1 MTRSLIARPLAVLA
15 GAAILVAACGSPAAT
30 AAPTTAAAATQ
41 APTVTTPAATVG
53 PGFSFV
59 LPSGFNA
66 DQELEGL
73 LPDDIAGQPVQKL
86 SMAGTSFLGTG
97 EDSSKEML
105 ALLAQLGKTPADL
118 SVAFGSAGTDAV
130 IIAFRIKGVNAND
143 ALNALVT
150 LSQNPDIGE
159 MTDVSVAGKSAKKL
173 VSAEEGDTYL
183 YFSGDVIFTIA
194 GDISEP
200 VLNEIFS
207 KLP

>member
-1 MTRSLIARPLAVLA
+1 MTRSPLARPLAVLA
-15 GAAILVAACGSPAAT
+15 GAAIFVAACGSSSPTTAPATVALSTQALAT
-30 AAPTTAAAATQ
+30 AAPGASA
-41 APTVTTPAATVG
+41 V

-66 DQELEGL
+66 DQDLEAL
-73 LPDDIAGQPVQKL
+73 IPDDIGGQPVQKL

-105 ALLAQLGKTPADL
+105 ALLTQLGKTPSDL
-118 SVAFGSAGTDAV
+118 SVAFGSPGSDAV

-150 LSQNPDIGE
+150 LSQNPDMGE
-159 MTDVSVAGKSAKKL
+159 MTDVTVAGKSAKKL